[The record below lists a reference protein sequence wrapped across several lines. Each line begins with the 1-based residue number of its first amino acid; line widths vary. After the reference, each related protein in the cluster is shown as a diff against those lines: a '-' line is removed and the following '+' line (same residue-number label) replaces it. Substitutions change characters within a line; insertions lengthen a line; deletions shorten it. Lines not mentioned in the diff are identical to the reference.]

1 VATKPDPGDVTAQ
14 VRQALAEDLG
24 GGDATA
30 GLVPAASQAHAE
42 VVARESAILC
52 GRAWFDEV
60 FHQLDPGIVIDWLAG
75 DGDSLESGQRVCG
88 LTGSAR
94 PLLSGERTALNFL
107 QTLSGTATVA
117 ADYVAAVAGT
127 RVTILDT
134 RKTIPGL
141 RMAQKYAV
149 RCGGAT
155 NHRMGLFD
163 AVLVKENHIRA
174 AGSIAAAMR
183 AASGLAGQGVWVEIE
198 VENLAQLDQ
207 ALAAGATR
215 ILLDNFGNDALREA
229 VQRTEGRAKLEA
241 SGGVSLATV
250 GEIARTGVDFISVGH
265 LTKDVVATDFSML
278 FL

>member
-1 VATKPDPGDVTAQ
+1 MSATPDPRDLTAQ
-14 VRQALAEDLG
+14 VRHALAEDLG
-24 GGDATA
+24 SGDLTA
-30 GLVPAASQAHAE
+30 GLMTAASKAHAE

-60 FHQLDPGIVIDWLAG
+60 FRQLDPAIVIDWLAD
-75 DGDSLESGQRVCG
+75 DGDSLQSGQRVCG
-88 LTGSAR
+88 LSGGAR

-107 QTLSGTATVA
+107 QTLSGTATLT

-127 RVTILDT
+127 GAIILDT

-155 NHRMGLFD
+155 NHRMGLYD
-163 AVLVKENHIRA
+163 AVLIKENHIRA
-174 AGSIAAAMR
+174 AGSIAAAVQS
-183 AASGLAGQGVWVEIE
+183 ASSLADHGVLVEIE
-198 VENLAQLDQ
+198 VESLAQLDQ

-215 ILLDNFGNDALREA
+215 MLLDNFGNEALREA
-229 VQRTEGRAKLEA
+229 VQRTAGRAKLEA
-241 SGGVSLATV
+241 SGGVNLATV
-250 GEIARTGVDFISVGH
+250 REIALTGVDFISVGQ
-265 LTKDVVATDFSML
+265 LTKDVVATDYSML